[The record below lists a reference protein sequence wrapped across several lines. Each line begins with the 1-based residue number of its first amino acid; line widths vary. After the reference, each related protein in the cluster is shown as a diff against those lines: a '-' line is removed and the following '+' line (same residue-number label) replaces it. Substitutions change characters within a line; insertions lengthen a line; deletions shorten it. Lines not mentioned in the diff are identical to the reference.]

1 MGYPKTLLGRRGHR
15 HSSQPWSFRVQ
26 TKSSRGTST
35 GVWNNS
41 KDGGQSDAVGGLV
54 DGDHLVFGTIAKKV
68 DGGHGDAVGGLV
80 VVREGRR
87 RGRVSSH
94 PMGHHYSCHTSLFKF
109 RP

>member
-1 MGYPKTLLGRRGHR
+1 MEGGATDNPHNHGV
-15 HSSQPWSFRVQ
+15 SE
-26 TKSSRGTST
+26 SRPSRAE
-35 GVWNNS
+35 VPP
-41 KDGGQSDAVGGLV
+41 
-54 DGDHLVFGTIAKKV
+54 LVFGIIAKKV
-68 DGGHGDAVGGLV
+68 DGGQGDAVGGLV

>member
-1 MGYPKTLLGRRGHR
+1 M
-15 HSSQPWSFRVQ
+15 F
-26 TKSSRGTST
+26 GTIAKK
-35 GVWNNS
+35 V
-41 KDGGQSDAVGGLV
+41 DGGQGDAVGGLV

-94 PMGHHYSCHTSLFKF
+94 PMGHHYSCHTSLFKSNHCF
-109 RP
+109 QKSS